1 MKSSKRG
8 IWWAVA
14 AMACGCAAHRIPG
27 TDIEDNP
34 DTRAILLVLERYRV
48 AVETKDSNTLIG
60 LVSPSFKDNAG
71 TATPDDD
78 LDYSS
83 LQKSLPQRFAKIDDV
98 HLDVNVRKI
107 ELKADNASVIY
118 YYTMSFRM
126 PSLSPKVRT
135 ESDIKQMLLRREQ
148 GQWKITSGV

>member
-1 MKSSKRG
+1 MNSSKRRV
-8 IWWAVA
+8 WLVA
-14 AMACGCAAHRIPG
+14 ALLSSGCAAHRIPG

-34 DTRAILLVLERYRV
+34 DTRAILQVLERYRV

-78 LDYSS
+78 LDYGG
-83 LQKSLPQRFAKIDDV
+83 LQKNLPQRFAKIDDV
-98 HLDVNVRKI
+98 HLDMNVRKI
-107 ELKADNASVIY
+107 ELKNDIASVIY

-126 PSLSPKVRT
+126 PTLSSKVRT

>member
-1 MKSSKRG
+1 MKSAKRRV
-8 IWWAVA
+8 WLAVA
-14 AMACGCAAHRIPG
+14 VLASGCAARRIPG
-27 TDIEDNP
+27 TDIEDNA
-34 DTRAILLVLERYRV
+34 DTRAILTVLERFRV

-83 LQKSLPQRFAKIDDV
+83 LQKKLPQRFAKVEDV
-98 HLDVNVRKI
+98 HLDVNVRRI
-107 ELKADNASVIY
+107 ELKNDVASVIY

-126 PSLSPKVRT
+126 PSLSGKLRT
-135 ESDIKQMLLRREQ
+135 ESEIKQMLLRREQ